1 MHLFSYAP
9 FFNASPLLRYFF
21 RWSNLNKRTIFKL
34 LYFHPFLIQN
44 RLYSFLFTLFHF
56 RILHSLIPFIS
67 HQSLFSFNFSFNI
80 HSFTLASC
88 HSQSSFFHLIVL
100 QYTELLY
107 MTENILDTINTI
119 TNRAAFVCVS
129 SLILL
134 SIPREL
140 LDNTHIRFTFML
152 VVSFCFMISLCSYTT
167 ILPHCSSRSYCTRVS

>member
-21 RWSNLNKRTIFKL
+21 RWSKKQTNYFQTSL
-34 LYFHPFLIQN
+34 FHPFFIQN
-44 RLYSFLFTLFHF
+44 RLHSFLFTLFHF

-134 SIPREL
+134 SISREL

-167 ILPHCSSRSYCTRVS
+167 ILPHCSSWSYCTRVS